1 MKLEF
6 SVPDKVYY
14 ISNFL
19 DYNTY
24 KKIHYAA
31 FNHGV
36 LNDTKG
42 DWNEILLK
50 GYKASPSKFSLD
62 DFAYVDKI
70 KILLTANPWHPIPRD
85 LNFKFVF
92 HCMRDQ
98 SGINWHEDGG
108 YKYGCTYY
116 INKRWN
122 RDFGGE
128 LMFNIPG
135 NVNGFLPVWGNS
147 MLILKSPVDHKVV
160 PVMSPTVPRMTIQT
174 FID

>member
-1 MKLEF
+1 
-6 SVPDKVYY
+6 
-14 ISNFL
+14 
-19 DYNTY
+19 
-24 KKIHYAA
+24 
-31 FNHGV
+31 
-36 LNDTKG
+36 
-42 DWNEILLK
+42 
-50 GYKASPSKFSLD
+50 
-62 DFAYVDKI
+62 
-70 KILLTANPWHPIPRD
+70 
-85 LNFKFVF
+85 
-92 HCMRDQ
+92 MRDQ